1 MRHSACLFLA
11 VSILF
16 KGQLSCLLLN
26 ELSLFGFLVFHSY
39 HASQWQSGHIVS
51 CFSEAVLQGHM
62 SQTIQQ
68 EMAFQS
74 RVTWCPMS
82 GYSRGTNFAFSC
94 ILNLPGG
101 RHCVLF
107 TSLCSVSHIAPDTH
121 WVSTNVVRLQNREL
135 PTHTGSTPM

>member
-1 MRHSACLFLA
+1 
-11 VSILF
+11 
-16 KGQLSCLLLN
+16 
-26 ELSLFGFLVFHSY
+26 
-39 HASQWQSGHIVS
+39 
-51 CFSEAVLQGHM
+51 
-62 SQTIQQ
+62 
-68 EMAFQS
+68 
-74 RVTWCPMS
+74 MS

-135 PTHTGSTPM
+135 PHIVPDTQWVYTNVVRLQNRELPYISPDTY